1 MKNNIAFRWYEQKI
15 TPILFSG
22 NLKIEELLCIDRQKQ
37 LVISNIESFLVD
49 KPFLNMLLWGE
60 KGGGKSSLVKA
71 VASNFSDHGLR
82 IVEFLDDNI
91 KSVFKLFEIIR
102 NYDIYKFIVYFDDI
116 SFDEDDKKFRDF
128 KSVIEGSL
136 EEPPAN
142 LMYVATSNRRHIIAE
157 RASDTNDIYSR
168 DDINEKAS
176 LFARFGL
183 VVGFYPLGKNEYL
196 KIAKFYFDKFNLE
209 WDKKCETDAENFAIE
224 RGGRSG
230 RIAKQFGIFSSVLKN
245 GS

>member
-1 MKNNIAFRWYEQKI
+1 MKDNYIFRWYEKKLS
-15 TPILFSG
+15 PIVSSRFVSLD
-22 NLKIEELLCIDRQKQ
+22 ELLCIDRQKQ
-37 LVISNIESFLVD
+37 IILSNISSFLNN

-71 VASNFSDHGLR
+71 LASNFSHKGLR
-82 IVEFLDDNI
+82 IIEFLDDNI
-91 KSVFKLFEIIR
+91 KSAFKLFEIIR
-102 NYDIYKFIVYFDDI
+102 KYEQYKFVVYFDDI
-116 SFDEDDKKFRDF
+116 SFDEDDKKFREF

-157 RASDTNDIYSR
+157 RALDTNDIYDR
-168 DDINEKAS
+168 DDINEKVS

-183 VVGFYPLGKNEYL
+183 VVGFYPLKKDDYI
-196 KIAKFYFDKFNLE
+196 KIARFYFEKFGLT
-209 WDKKCETDAENFAIE
+209 WDQKCEQDAENFAIE

-230 RIAKQFGIFSSVLKN
+230 RIAKQFGIFSSILKN
-245 GS
+245 HI